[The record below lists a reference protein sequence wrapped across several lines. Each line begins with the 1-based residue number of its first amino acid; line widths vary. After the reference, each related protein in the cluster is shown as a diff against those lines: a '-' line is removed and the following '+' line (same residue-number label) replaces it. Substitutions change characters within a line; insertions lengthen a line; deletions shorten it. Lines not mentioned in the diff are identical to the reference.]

1 MRGKVGSGGRSEA
14 LVLWDV
20 CVTPALVGALAR
32 VERGRTARALL
43 HSATLTRLLV
53 SKEVVQ
59 ALPLKPQRRATDAA
73 ETRYAVIAA
82 EHHL

>member
-1 MRGKVGSGGRSEA
+1 MSAVGLEEVIQMPPLASA
-14 LVLWDV
+14 
-20 CVTPALVGALAR
+20 VGF
-32 VERGRTARALL
+32 E
-43 HSATLTRLLV
+43 
-53 SKEVVQ
+53 EVVQ